1 MTGSNSF
8 AIGSLVQRFVEEKP
22 RLSVL
27 EQEMSVTDNVQ

>member
-1 MTGSNSF
+1 MSWH
-8 AIGSLVQRFVEEKP
+8 IIDDLVQRFVEEKA